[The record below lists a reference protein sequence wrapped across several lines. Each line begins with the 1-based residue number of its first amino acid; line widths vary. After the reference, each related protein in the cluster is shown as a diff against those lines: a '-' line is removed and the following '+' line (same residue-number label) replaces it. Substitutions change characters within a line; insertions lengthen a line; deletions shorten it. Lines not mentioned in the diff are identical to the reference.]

1 MKLLLCPKCSDIFNL
16 QAHVKTCGCGQARG
30 QYIDNINAVYSGGI
44 PLGFANTTFLEAV
57 RRRPQA
63 GDGNTFTAFVIPVI
77 CPTFKELSDGLPK
90 SER

>member
-1 MKLLLCPKCSDIFNL
+1 MKLLLCPECSDIFNL

-30 QYIDNINAVYSGGI
+30 QYIDNLNAVYSGGI

-57 RRRPQA
+57 ANQPQA
-63 GDGNTFTAFVIPVI
+63 GDGKTFTAFVIPVM
-77 CPTFKELSDGLPK
+77 CPTFKELPNGLPK